1 MPQQMTIA
9 AVERETGIGKD
20 TLRVWERRYGF
31 PQPRRDANGERLY
44 PPGQVDHL
52 HLIKRLIDQG
62 HRPGRLFSI
71 SQDER
76 LLLSGPAPNLTPD
89 ENTGQH
95 TVIRQILTLLKSHET
110 QELWQT
116 LNQLMMRQG
125 LQHFVIETVVPLNHA
140 VGESWM
146 RGELDI
152 FEEHLYSEQ
161 LGSLLHQSISSLPRE
176 SPGKARILLTTV
188 PKEQHALG
196 LLMAESLFALEGAN
210 CISLGTQTPLL
221 EIQRAAAAHR
231 ADIVALSFSLSFP
244 IRQIAPLL
252 IQLRAL
258 LPLTTELWAG
268 GRITEKLAHID
279 GVVTLPTLEKG
290 LAELRAR

>member
-1 MPQQMTIA
+1 MPQQMTIT

-31 PQPRRDANGERLY
+31 PQPRRDANDERLY
-44 PPGQVDHL
+44 PPEQVVHL
-52 HLIKRLIDQG
+52 RLIKRLIDQG
-62 HRPGRLFSI
+62 HRPGKLFSI
-71 SQDER
+71 SQEER
-76 LLLSGPAPNLTPD
+76 LLLADPSPAAAPAEST
-89 ENTGQH
+89 EQH
-95 TVIRQILTLLKSHET
+95 TLISQIFALIKSHDA
-110 QELWQT
+110 QGLWQT

-125 LQHFVIETVVPLNHA
+125 LQHFVIDTVVPLNHA

-146 RGELDI
+146 HGELDI

-161 LGSLLHQSISSLPRE
+161 MGSLLRQSISKLPRE
-176 SPGKARILLTTV
+176 NLGKTRLLLTTV
-188 PKEQHALG
+188 PNEQHALG

-231 ADIVALSFSLSFP
+231 ADIVALSFSQAFP

-252 IQLRAL
+252 NQLRAM
-258 LPLTTELWAG
+258 LPLSTELWAG
-268 GRITEKLAHID
+268 GKITGKLAHIE
-279 GVVTLPTLEKG
+279 GVITLPTLEKG